1 MKRTSGESGLAACPQ
16 IQRHV
21 RLLRK
26 LLLKT
31 FGLPVFR
38 AGLAHPLRCNRS
50 FDGIAADRALV
61 AVGGVWPV
69 PRRRRMGK
77 IERKLVSL
85 EFRFGDGQFGDARL
99 AVDSGTA
106 VVAERTSQRAAAERE
121 FQGLR
126 CGARLGVR
134 AGYGYFPCAGGID
147 D

>member
-1 MKRTSGESGLAACPQ
+1 MRLKGKSKLAAYPQ

-21 RLLRK
+21 RFLRK

-38 AGLAHPLRCNRS
+38 AGLPHPLRCKRS
-50 FDGIAADRALV
+50 FDGITADRALV

-69 PRRRRMGK
+69 SRRRRMGE
-77 IERKLVSL
+77 IERKLASI

-106 VVAERTSQRAAAERE
+106 VVAERTSQRATIERE

-126 CGARLGVR
+126 CGARLGVG